1 MDRTRILP
9 PVLGLALA
17 ASLVGCAGDDP
28 GAPQAPDPTAS
39 PGTASPGDPTPD
51 ERPTTPT
58 VEPAE
63 SAPPPREEAEFLP
76 PEQGEA
82 VVAEDAEVSPVDLR
96 FGVQDGY
103 DRVVLELFGDGVPGW
118 DAGYAD
124 APEGPTDEGPVAGRA
139 LLEVTVTGVKYP
151 TERGITDYVGP
162 RRFTP
167 QQAGAITEVVVDEV
181 AGGRLQ
187 LFIGT
192 TSALP
197 YRVFRLDERLVV
209 VDVQHP

>member
-1 MDRTRILP
+1 MDRIRRLS

-17 ASLVGCAGDDP
+17 VGLVGCAGDGRGASQDP
-28 GAPQAPDPTAS
+28 EPDPS
-39 PGTASPGDPTPD
+39 PATTSPGDPTPD
-51 ERPTTPT
+51 DDPTPT
-58 VEPAE
+58 VAPAE
-63 SAPPPREEAEFLP
+63 TDAPPDAEAEFLRP
-76 PEQGEA
+76 LQGDAE
-82 VVAEDAEVSPVDLR
+82 VAEDAELSPVDVR

-124 APEGPTDEGPVAGRA
+124 APEGPTDEGPVAGGA

-167 QQAGAITEVVVDEV
+167 EDAGAVAEVVVDEV

-187 LFIGT
+187 LYIGT

-197 YRVFRLDERLVV
+197 YRVFRLDERRLVV
-209 VDVQHP
+209 VDVRHP